1 MKLRHSLT
9 LTLGL
14 ASALLLGCDPE
25 PPPSDFF
32 AVMPCRAIDSR
43 DPNQPGLEGN
53 RSHDFLLRGVC
64 GVPAD
69 ATAVMVN
76 LTVVGVDNNPTEKHG
91 FFTVFDAGLDTG
103 DETHPGVSHLNWPA
117 GTRALANGA
126 TVPFASENPNLRIW
140 AGYHGDFSA
149 NLLVDVSG
157 YFR

>member
-1 MKLRHSLT
+1 MKIRHSLT

-43 DPNQPGLEGN
+43 DPNQPGLGGD

>member
-1 MKLRHSLT
+1 MKSRHSLT

-43 DPNQPGLEGN
+43 DPNQPGLGGD

>member
-25 PPPSDFF
+25 PPPNDFF

-43 DPNQPGLEGN
+43 IDPSGLEGAQT
-53 RSHDFLLRGVC
+53 HDFLLRGVC

-76 LTVVGVDNNPTEKHG
+76 LTVVGVDNNPTEKPG

-103 DETHPGVSHLNWPA
+103 ERDYPDVSHLNWPA

-140 AGYHGDFSA
+140 AGYHGDFST